1 MRVLFIVKNHPR
13 NIQICLEFVKKIKN
27 IKTEL
32 ILMPGD
38 SLLPSP
44 PEYLS
49 LNLKKLWKLH
59 FSKRYDFEKL
69 YFDNDLENIKL
80 SINNFI
86 KIQSYDFK
94 ICEYLKKNRF
104 DICFVSGVKII
115 PSKVLKLLPVYTINF
130 HLGFIPYYKGTIT
143 TFWPFYF
150 LEPHMLA
157 TTFHVI
163 DEKVD
168 CGEIIEINFPK
179 LIKSDSLH
187 ESSCKAIINGQL
199 NIDKIYKHCLSR
211 IENKKTP
218 SKNSELYYQGKMFR
232 NKDWKPEMLQF
243 IYEVHK
249 DEIVKNFYN
258 PQLIKGLNYT
268 EVNEKYEKEKKTIS

>member
-1 MRVLFIVKNHPR
+1 MKVLFIIKNHPR
-13 NIQICLEFVKKIKN
+13 NLQLCIQFIKKIKN
-27 IKTEL
+27 VNIEL

-38 SLLPSP
+38 NLLPTP
-44 PEYLS
+44 PDFLS
-49 LNLKKLWKLH
+49 LQLKKLWKLH
-59 FSKRYDFEKL
+59 FSKRYDFENL
-69 YFDNDLENIKL
+69 YFSNELENIKV
-80 SINNFI
+80 SVNNFLKFDEYNSSI
-86 KIQSYDFK
+86 I
-94 ICEYLKKNRF
+94 EYLEKNKF
-104 DICFVSGVKII
+104 DLCFLSGVKII
-115 PSKVLKLLPVYTINF
+115 KPKMLKLLPIYTINF

-157 TTFHVI
+157 TTYHVV

-168 CGEIIEINFPK
+168 NGEIIQINFPK

-187 ESSCKAIINGQL
+187 ESSCKAIINGQSE
-199 NIDKIYKHCLSR
+199 IDKIYKYCSNK
-211 IENKKTP
+211 IEKKMLPT
-218 SKNSELYYQGKMFR
+218 KNQELFFQGKIFR

-258 PQLIKGLNYT
+258 PEKIKGLSYV
-268 EVNEKYEKEKKTIS
+268 EVNERYEKEEKHIA